1 MARSGARGGVTAVA
15 EKQRPRGAGL
25 EAVRR
30 VLNSPAEPWGF
41 AGGFRAGSKVITWW
55 VRRVGP
61 RQGEGVALVGR

>member
-1 MARSGARGGVTAVA
+1 MARSGARGGVTDGA
-15 EKQRPRGAGL
+15 EKQAARGRVGGRA
-25 EAVRR
+25 R